1 MGSVWVCAR
10 VPVQGRCGS
19 VGDPYAESVS
29 VSGRSLSGVSV
40 GLWEGP
46 VQDQCGC
53 VGGFCLGTLWV
64 CQGSLSGVSVD
75 LSRSFC
81 GFFGGPVL
89 DQCGYVGGPSLGS
102 VWICLG
108 LCVGFLGA
116 LCWISVGIWLVPIW
130 GQCGS
135 DPLFEGDPPLLCFLH
150 LTAGEGQGPLHVWF
164 LAVLSV
170 SLLCYCSR
178 QAP

>member
-1 MGSVWVCAR
+1 MELVW
-10 VPVQGRCGS
+10 
-19 VGDPYAESVS
+19 

-46 VQDQCGC
+46 VQHQCGC
-53 VGGFCLGTLWV
+53 VGGFSLGHYGSVRNPSLGSV
-64 CQGSLSGVSVD
+64 C
-75 LSRSFC
+75 LSRSLC
-81 GFFGGPVL
+81 GVIGGRVL

-116 LCWISVGIWLVPIW
+116 LCWIIVGIWEVPIW

-150 LTAGEGQGPLHVWF
+150 LTAGEGQGPLHIWF

-170 SLLCYCSR
+170 SLLCRCSR
-178 QAP
+178 QEP

>member
-1 MGSVWVCAR
+1 MGSLFIC
-10 VPVQGRCGS
+10 GRSLCGVS
-19 VGDPYAESVS
+19 VGQWEA
-29 VSGRSLSGVSV
+29 LSGVSV
-40 GLWEGP
+40 GLWRAL
-46 VQDQCGC
+46 CK
-53 VGGFCLGTLWV
+53 
-64 CQGSLSGVSVD
+64 VSVGVWEV
-75 LSRSFC
+75 SVWGHC
-81 GFFGGPVL
+81 GSVK
-89 DQCGYVGGPSLGS
+89 GPSLGS

-116 LCWISVGIWLVPIW
+116 LCWIIVGIWEVPIW

-170 SLLCYCSR
+170 SLLCHCSR